1 MIIAIDGP
9 AASGKSTVAREI
21 ARRLK
26 CQYLDTG
33 AMYRAVT
40 WKALEDKIDIFD
52 ESALQGLATRIPMRF
67 GRSPGSD
74 IDDRVLVDETDIT
87 TLIRSP
93 KISSMVSLV
102 ARLAGVRRAMVERQR
117 AAVEGGDAVV
127 EGRDIGTVV
136 FPCAETK
143 VFLTASP
150 IERARRRSAEMEQE
164 GHCVDVQS
172 LERELISRDTIDS
185 QRRSGPLLRACD
197 AHVVNT
203 TDKTIDEVVDEIIA
217 LCEQC

>member
-9 AASGKSTVAREI
+9 AASGKSTVAREV
-21 ARRLK
+21 ARRLGFS
-26 CQYLDTG
+26 YLDTG

-40 WKALEDKIDIFD
+40 WKALEERIDVFD
-52 ESALQGLATRIPMRF
+52 QSALQGLARRVPISF
-67 GRSPGSD
+67 EKSSGST
-74 IDDRVLVDETDIT
+74 IDDTVFVGDTDVTAIV
-87 TLIRSP
+87 RSP

-102 ARLAGVRRAMVERQR
+102 ARVAGVRKVMVERQR
-117 AAVEGGDAVV
+117 SLAEGKDAVV

-136 FPCAETK
+136 FPRADVK
-143 VFLTASP
+143 VFLTASAV
-150 IERARRRSAEMEQE
+150 ERARRRSVEMESE

-197 AHVVNT
+197 AHVLNT
-203 TDKTIDEVVDEIIA
+203 TDKSIDQVVDEIVK
-217 LCEQC
+217 LCEGS

>member
-9 AASGKSTVAREI
+9 AASGKSTVAREV
-21 ARRLK
+21 ARRLHF
-26 CQYLDTG
+26 QYLDTG

-40 WKALEDKIDIFD
+40 WQALEDKVDVFD
-52 ESALQGLATRIPMRF
+52 QSALQGLARRIPLRF
-67 GRSPGSD
+67 EKSAGND
-74 IDDRVLVDETDIT
+74 IDDKVLVGDHDVTA
-87 TLIRSP
+87 LIRSP

-102 ARLAGVRRAMVERQR
+102 ARVSGVRKVMVEKQR
-117 AAVEGGDAVV
+117 ELAQGHDAVV

-136 FPCAETK
+136 FPHADVK
-143 VFLTASP
+143 VFLTASTV
-150 IERARRRSAEMEQE
+150 ERARRRSVEMESE
-164 GHCVDVQS
+164 GHCVDVHS

-203 TDKTIDEVVDEIIA
+203 TDRTIEQVVAEILK
-217 LCEQC
+217 LCERS